1 MRLRSVLVVSWLALT
16 ASCSVSEPP
25 TEFELQSV
33 EDAVRVAIE
42 AQNERD
48 VDTFL
53 EYWTDKGLSEYDVG
67 SRADLQGGRV
77 QNFGTERIL
86 IQRFLNTRIVGD
98 NATTTVDAVRGMH
111 QNAAPVSRVAFGLVE
126 REGTWLIDGFRF
138 IGGAPAPEGTDV
150 IDVDGREYSFRLE
163 KDEVERRVA
172 FKFRNMGKEPHE
184 ITLIKGPDDVTLDRA
199 KEDLKDFDGDVEKLP
214 EGYQADHVAFAEP
227 GASIDTTFSR
237 PLPAGAYVLA
247 CYIPQGGFNDEG
259 EPDPGAK
266 SHFELG
272 MAAILG
278 VG

>member
-1 MRLRSVLVVSWLALT
+1 MRSRSLVVVLLLALT
-16 ASCSVSEPP
+16 ASCNASKPP

-42 AQNERD
+42 TQNERD

-53 EYWTDKGLSEYDVG
+53 EFWTDKGLSEYDVG
-67 SRADLQGGRV
+67 SRADLQSGKVAGFGR
-77 QNFGTERIL
+77 ERII

-126 REGTWLIDGFRF
+126 REGVWLIDGFKF
-138 IGGAPAPEGTDV
+138 IGGAPPSEGTDV
-150 IDVDGREYSFRLE
+150 IDIEGREYSFRLE
-163 KDEVERRVA
+163 KDEVVRRVA
-172 FKFRNMGKEPHE
+172 FKFVNEGKEPHE
-184 ITLIKGPDDVTLDRA
+184 ITLIKGPDDMTLDRA
-199 KEDLKDFDGDVEKLP
+199 RQDLEDFDGDPEKIP
-214 EGYQADHVAFAEP
+214 EGYQADHVAFADP
-227 GASIDTTFSR
+227 GATINATFSR

-247 CYIPQGGFNDEG
+247 CYIPKGGFDDQGGSDADAE
-259 EPDPGAK
+259 

-278 VG
+278 VR